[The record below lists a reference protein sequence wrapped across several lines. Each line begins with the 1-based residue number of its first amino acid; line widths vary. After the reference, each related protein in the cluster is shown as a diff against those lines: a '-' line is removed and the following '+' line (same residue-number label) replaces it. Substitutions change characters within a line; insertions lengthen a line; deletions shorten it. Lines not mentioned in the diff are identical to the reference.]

1 MDGGMVRWFMDGLKS
16 REYTIERG
24 LDAIAGPSA

>member
-16 REYTIERG
+16 RQYTIERD
-24 LDAIAGPSA
+24 LDSFAGPSA